1 MKRNVL
7 LSFMIAAAMCL
18 ALSSCGKYKELPF
31 GGMNG
36 RVQQVTIWHLMPE
49 IWYANQ
55 RGSDIMYINKS
66 IYDVYGNEICS
77 AVMDSIERVQ
87 AEAESLF
94 ENGVCVRSTQ
104 KSGSRT
110 IARLNL
116 ISNHNGTLTYSK
128 EMNGRTVRMTVKE
141 SNFMRRHK
149 SVVTEDGKVTTVSIF
164 KTDRQGYPYKIII
177 TEPQTGSRT
186 VETNKFDEN
195 HNVIEKHVI
204 TRQGKDGKEEEHIT
218 YTQYG
223 DLDEHGNWKD
233 CRTYNEYHL
242 PVEVLVREF
251 EYWE

>member
-94 ENGVCVRSTQ
+94 EDGVCVRSTQ

-116 ISNHNGTLTYSK
+116 ISNQNGTLTYSK

-141 SNFMRRHK
+141 SNFMRRILIDFDVHDTRTADDDALQILR
-149 SVVTEDGKVTTVSIF
+149 VVVLQRAVDPETVAQRRRQQSAAGGSTNEGK
-164 KTDRQGYPYKIII
+164 G
-177 TEPQTGSRT
+177 
-186 VETNKFDEN
+186 
-195 HNVIEKHVI
+195 IE
-204 TRQGKDGKEEEHIT
+204 
-218 YTQYG
+218 
-223 DLDEHGNWKD
+223 
-233 CRTYNEYHL
+233 
-242 PVEVLVREF
+242 
-251 EYWE
+251 